1 MDFAAKKEA
10 LIKKGTELSTEVSQ
24 LQAKMNELN
33 LEIVKIQGKIEMCNE
48 ELESDEK

>member
-10 LIKKGTELSTEVSQ
+10 LIKKGTELSNEVSP

-33 LEIVKIQGKIEMCNE
+33 LEIIKINGKIEMCDE
-48 ELESDEK
+48 EINTAEV